1 FVAGETAT
9 TAAGLQSAAGDGE
22 ILLGERTYRLVRAGV
37 EPEFLPPMEVK
48 GKLEAVSAYRLL
60 AGAESAEGVPRRLDA
75 PLIGRERE
83 LETLRQEFRRAVEEG
98 RCRLV
103 TLLGEAGVGK
113 SRLVRELAS
122 AVRDEATVLQGRACR
137 TGRGSRTGR
146 SHRSCAEWPGV
157 VRLQPLSTEESVRL
171 VRALLHEAG
180 VPEQA
185 VERICAA
192 AGGNPLF
199 CEQMV
204 AMLIDEGRIGRE
216 GDRWVARGD
225 LSSLGVPATLHALI
239 AARLDGLEPAERTT
253 LARAA
258 VVGEEFAKN
267 VVRELLPA
275 DLGAVESLL
284 AALVR
289 KELVAP
295 VRAGAR

>member
-1 FVAGETAT
+1 VAEHVGGLVGLTERQPPPGEVPP
-9 TAAGLQSAAGDGE
+9 S
-22 ILLGERTYRLVRAGV
+22 VRALV
-37 EPEFLPPMEVK
+37 E
-48 GKLEAVSAYRLL
+48 RLAAKRPL
-60 AGAESAEGVPRRLDA
+60 VVVVDDIHWAES
-75 PLIGRERE
+75 
-83 LETLRQEFRRAVEEG
+83 
-98 RCRLV
+98 
-103 TLLGEAGVGK
+103 TLLELLEYLGARAAAPVLLLCV
-113 SRLVRELAS
+113 SRPELLD
-122 AVRDEATVLQGRACR
+122 R
-137 TGRGSRTGR
+137 R
-146 SHRSCAEWPGV
+146 SEWPGV

-284 AALVR
+284 AASS
-289 KELVAP
+289 
-295 VRAGAR
+295 ARSSWRRFATVTGSRSAIS